1 MTPNKYIAAEYQL
14 YIVEGD
20 KKSLVEKTNPNQPF
34 VFISGFGIALDA
46 LEAKLSDME
55 ADNEFDITLT
65 KDEAFGDYYPERVVE
80 LDKSMFF
87 INGHFDMEHIRK
99 DAVIPL
105 QNEDGTRFMGV
116 VMDITDTVV
125 VVDLNS
131 PLAGKTINFTGKIL
145 ENREATNAEIEQ
157 MVKMISGEDECGG
170 CGNCEGGCHGHGEG
184 EGHCH
189 GHGEGHCHNHGEGE
203 GHCHRHHHGEGDCH
217 CKHQH

>member
-1 MTPNKYIAAEYQL
+1 MTPNKYIATEYSL
-14 YIVEGD
+14 YIVKDD
-20 KKSLVEKTNPNQPF
+20 KKSLVERTKAGEPF
-34 VFISGFGIALDA
+34 VFISGFGIAIDA
-46 LEAKLSDME
+46 LEAKLAEME
-55 ADNEFDITLT
+55 AGTEYDITLT

-131 PLAGKTINFTGKIL
+131 PLAGKTINFTGKVL

-170 CGNCEGGCHGHGEG
+170 CGGNCNGGCHGEG
-184 EGHCH
+184 SCH
-189 GHGEGHCHNHGEGE
+189 GHGEGHCHNHGEG
-203 GHCHRHHHGEGDCH
+203 DCH

>member
-1 MTPNKYIAAEYQL
+1 MTPNKYIATEYSL
-14 YIVEGD
+14 YIVEDD
-20 KKSLVEKTNPNQPF
+20 KKSLVEKTKAGEPF
-34 VFISGFGIALDA
+34 MFISGFGIAIDA
-46 LEAKLSDME
+46 LEAKLAEME
-55 ADNEFDITLT
+55 AGTEYDITLT

-131 PLAGKTINFTGKIL
+131 PLAGKTINFTGKVL

-170 CGNCEGGCHGHGEG
+170 CGGNCNGGCHGEG
-184 EGHCH
+184 SCH
-189 GHGEGHCHNHGEGE
+189 GHSEGHCHN
-203 GHCHRHHHGEGDCH
+203 HGEGDCH

>member
-55 ADNEFDITLT
+55 AGTEYDITLT

-80 LDKSMFF
+80 LDKSMFY

-99 DAVIPL
+99 DAMIPL

-131 PLAGKTINFTGKIL
+131 PLAGKTINFVGKVI
-145 ENREATNAEIEQ
+145 ENRDATNAEIEH
-157 MVKMISGEDECGG
+157 MVNMISGEGGCGG
-170 CGNCEGGCHGHGEG
+170 CGGNCEGGCHGHGEG
-184 EGHCH
+184 GCNGHGEGHCHSHGEGGCH
-189 GHGEGHCHNHGEGE
+189 GHGEGHC
-203 GHCHRHHHGEGDCH
+203 
-217 CKHQH
+217 KHK